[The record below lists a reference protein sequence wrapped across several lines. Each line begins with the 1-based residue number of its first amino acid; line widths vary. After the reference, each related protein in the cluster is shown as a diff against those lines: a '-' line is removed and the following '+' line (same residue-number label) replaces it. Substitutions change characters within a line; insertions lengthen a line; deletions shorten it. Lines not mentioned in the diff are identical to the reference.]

1 MKSAWATRKGIKE
14 LLRFLILVPIIS
26 GMVIGGSRAGLFRS
40 PEWSFSDHLFTLHP
54 PEDNQAILDRFLIVT
69 IDESDLKFIRRWPIT
84 DEVMLRVFR
93 NILAQNPRLVGMD
106 IYRDLPVEPGHEE
119 LQDFLAEVPNVVG
132 IEKVVPPTVSPPSVL
147 SEKGQVAASDL
158 IVDRDGKIRRGLVIL
173 GKGNDEILEG
183 LGAYMAL
190 RYLEAEGI
198 ELEVLDADRQRY
210 QLGQAEFTPLTG
222 AETLYTAEDTGGYQI
237 LLNYIGTEKDFPSI
251 SFQDVLTNRF
261 PPGLMDDRIV
271 LIGSIAPS
279 LNDNHRTPYNT
290 NLLTDTNLMP
300 GVLIHA
306 NMAAQIIAAALNDR
320 PLLKL
325 SNRRVDLLL
334 IVILTIYGTIA
345 GMFYVKYR
353 GVTWILLIIGL
364 SLLFG
369 GTFFLFLAGW
379 IIPLFT
385 PLLALLL
392 AGGCSMGTS
401 LWIHLN
407 HSYKNLEEQHKLLE
421 QTNEKLKL
429 INENYS
435 RFVPFEYLSFLG
447 CESIIDLKLGD
458 HVSRLM
464 AIMFSD
470 IRDFTALAEEMNPQE
485 IFDFVNVYL
494 QKVSPEIRNH
504 GGIIVKFMGDSI
516 MSIFPTE
523 IDRCIEAAI
532 AKQRRL
538 EEFNEERLEQ
548 GLRPIRIGIGVHVGN
563 VMLGI
568 IGEESRM
575 QGDVLS
581 DAVNLAARLES
592 LTKRYGVSIII
603 SGDTLLHLEYPDR
616 FHTRFLDQ
624 VIVKGKTEPIALFE
638 VLDAE
643 PQKIFQLKKV
653 SQMMFEQG
661 LVHYFNKDFSKA
673 RDNFSHVLNVN
684 PEDKTTRLYLD
695 RITHFETYG
704 LPPNWRGVWH
714 FQEK

>member
-1 MKSAWATRKGIKE
+1 MKLAWATRKGIKE

-563 VMLGI
+563 V
-568 IGEESRM
+568 
-575 QGDVLS
+575 
-581 DAVNLAARLES
+581 RL
-592 LTKRYGVSIII
+592 I
-603 SGDTLLHLEYPDR
+603 
-616 FHTRFLDQ
+616 
-624 VIVKGKTEPIALFE
+624 
-638 VLDAE
+638 
-643 PQKIFQLKKV
+643 
-653 SQMMFEQG
+653 
-661 LVHYFNKDFSKA
+661 
-673 RDNFSHVLNVN
+673 
-684 PEDKTTRLYLD
+684 
-695 RITHFETYG
+695 
-704 LPPNWRGVWH
+704 RG
-714 FQEK
+714 

>member
-1 MKSAWATRKGIKE
+1 MKLAWATRKGIKE

>member
-1 MKSAWATRKGIKE
+1 MKLAWATRKGIKE

-325 SNRRVDLLL
+325 SNRRVDLIL

>member
-1 MKSAWATRKGIKE
+1 MKLAWATRKGIKE

-581 DAVNLAARLES
+581 DAVNLSARLES

>member
-1 MKSAWATRKGIKE
+1 MKSAWETRKGIKE

-40 PEWSFSDHLFTLHP
+40 PEWSFSDHLFTLRP
-54 PEDNQAILDRFLIVT
+54 PEDHQAILDRFLIVT
-69 IDESDLKFIRRWPIT
+69 IDESDLKFIRRWPMS
-84 DEVMLRVFR
+84 DEVLLQLFR
-93 NILAQNPRLVGMD
+93 NILKHNPRFVGID
-106 IYRDLPVEPGHEE
+106 IYRDLAVQPGHEE
-119 LQDFLAEVPNVVG
+119 LQDFFTEVPNVVG
-132 IEKVVPPTVSPPSVL
+132 IEKVVPPSVSPPSVL
-147 SEKGQVAASDL
+147 AEKGQVAASDL
-158 IVDRDGKIRRGLVIL
+158 IVDRDGQIRRGVVIL

-183 LGAYMAL
+183 LGTYMAL

-198 ELEVLDADRQRY
+198 ELEVLDADRQMY
-210 QLGQAEFTPLTG
+210 QLGQADFTPLTG

-237 LLNYIGTEKDFPSI
+237 LLNYIGTLEDFPHI
-251 SFQDVLTNRF
+251 SLQDVLTNRI
-261 PPGLMDDRIV
+261 PPGLIDDRIV
-271 LIGSIAPS
+271 FIGSIAPS

-290 NLLTDTNLMP
+290 NLLTNTSLMP

-306 NMAAQIIAAALNDR
+306 NMTAQIIAAALNDR

-325 SNRRVDLLL
+325 SDRRIDQLL

-353 GVTWILLIIGL
+353 GITWIVLIVGIT
-364 SLLFG
+364 LLFS
-369 GTFFLFLAGW
+369 GTFFLFLVGW
-379 IIPLFT
+379 LIPIFT

-447 CESIIDLKLGD
+447 CESIVDLKLGD

-470 IRDFTALAEEMNPQE
+470 IRDFTALAEEMSPQE

-538 EEFNEERLEQ
+538 EEYNTERLEQ

-568 IGEESRM
+568 IGEKSRM

-624 VIVKGKTEPIALFE
+624 VIVKGKTEPIAIFE

-661 LVHYFNKDFSKA
+661 LVHYFNKEFSKA

-684 PEDKTTRLYLD
+684 PEDKTTKLYLD
-695 RITHFETYG
+695 RITYFETYG
-704 LPPNWRGVWH
+704 LPPNWRGIWH

>member
-1 MKSAWATRKGIKE
+1 MKLAWATRKGIKE

-447 CESIIDLKLGD
+447 CDSIIDLKLGD

>member
-1 MKSAWATRKGIKE
+1 
-14 LLRFLILVPIIS
+14 
-26 GMVIGGSRAGLFRS
+26 
-40 PEWSFSDHLFTLHP
+40 
-54 PEDNQAILDRFLIVT
+54 
-69 IDESDLKFIRRWPIT
+69 
-84 DEVMLRVFR
+84 
-93 NILAQNPRLVGMD
+93 
-106 IYRDLPVEPGHEE
+106 
-119 LQDFLAEVPNVVG
+119 
-132 IEKVVPPTVSPPSVL
+132 
-147 SEKGQVAASDL
+147 
-158 IVDRDGKIRRGLVIL
+158 
-173 GKGNDEILEG
+173 
-183 LGAYMAL
+183 
-190 RYLEAEGI
+190 
-198 ELEVLDADRQRY
+198 
-210 QLGQAEFTPLTG
+210 
-222 AETLYTAEDTGGYQI
+222 
-237 LLNYIGTEKDFPSI
+237 
-251 SFQDVLTNRF
+251 
-261 PPGLMDDRIV
+261 MDDRIV

-325 SNRRVDLLL
+325 SNRRVDLIL

>member
-1 MKSAWATRKGIKE
+1 
-14 LLRFLILVPIIS
+14 
-26 GMVIGGSRAGLFRS
+26 
-40 PEWSFSDHLFTLHP
+40 
-54 PEDNQAILDRFLIVT
+54 
-69 IDESDLKFIRRWPIT
+69 
-84 DEVMLRVFR
+84 
-93 NILAQNPRLVGMD
+93 
-106 IYRDLPVEPGHEE
+106 
-119 LQDFLAEVPNVVG
+119 
-132 IEKVVPPTVSPPSVL
+132 
-147 SEKGQVAASDL
+147 
-158 IVDRDGKIRRGLVIL
+158 
-173 GKGNDEILEG
+173 
-183 LGAYMAL
+183 MAL

>member
-1 MKSAWATRKGIKE
+1 MKLAWATRKGIKE

-147 SEKGQVAASDL
+147 SEKGQIAASDL